1 MAWIATTNAQTYNVD
16 GWTPYG
22 SLTLQNLTIN
32 DAGALNINGSLNMTG
47 TAKTRGS
54 LEFRWKNDSDT
65 YSNAIKTYRDWL
77 EIDSTTSIKKDTTIE
92 GVTTVKNKLKVQS
105 TSDSEIRVDK
115 ISDQSGSI
123 SSCKTVST
131 LWQGWGGGDYW
142 KLNGSIL
149 QTSGWN
155 YGLEIQWNLNV
166 KNSSIVITD
175 GSNNS
180 GSITMDTYWLNI
192 KWNNDQNINIIQNQ
206 YNRYIKI
213 TDNGIDIKW
222 STTIYSPMTIK
233 DTTKINKT
241 IWETALEVTGNVK
254 LHRNNSWDRYISYDR
269 WGGFQVHDFMTV
281 TWWLVVAESNLVLQ
295 SGANLVAHDNA
306 TIDGNATINGKL
318 WVRINDISTFWVGVN
333 NATNEREVVASGQ
346 SISLRGPTEVKDL
359 LSIKT
364 EVSAFQNTNYSQNQN
379 SKILSQIKLVP
390 AWTGIIK
397 DNYGQER
404 DNISNIGNLWYN
416 LADYAPCDSRHEWT
430 IMYYRRDDGDVSW
443 NNRQLY
449 WKFIW
454 CACYYDLSDADF
466 TCNRRIIASSDPTDN
481 ANHIESAR

>member
-1 MAWIATTNAQTYNVD
+1 MAWIATTNAQTTYNYNVQ

-47 TAKTRGS
+47 NAKTRGN
-54 LEFRWKNDSDT
+54 LEFRWKNDSDGTGT
-65 YSNAIKTYRDWL
+65 YSNAIKTNRDWL

-92 GVTTVKNKLKVQS
+92 GEATVKNKLKVQS
-105 TSDSEIRVDK
+105 TSNSEIRVDK
-115 ISDQSGSI
+115 ICDQNGSI

-155 YGLEIQWNLNV
+155 YGIGLYNWSDTGL
-166 KNSSIVITD
+166 ITLD
-175 GSNNS
+175 NN
-180 GSITMDTYWLNI
+180 WLNI
-192 KWNNDQNINIIQNQ
+192 NWWHDTDIKIAYGSSD
-206 YNRYIKI
+206 RYIKI
-213 TDNGIDIKW
+213 DDDEVEIKW
-222 STTIYSPMTIK
+222 WVWWNTIKISSSSTTLNW
-233 DTTKINKT
+233 TTKINKN

-318 WVRINDISTFWVGVN
+318 SVKINDINTFWVSVN
-333 NATNEREVVASGQ
+333 NATNMREVVASGQ
-346 SISLRGPTEVKDL
+346 SISLRGPTEVKNL

-404 DNISNIGNLWYN
+404 DNISNIGGLWYN
-416 LADYAPCDSRHEWT
+416 LADYAPCDSSREWT
-430 IMYYRRDDGDVSW
+430 IMYYRRDDGDSSRS
-443 NNRQLY
+443 NRQLY

-454 CACYYDLSDADF
+454 CACYYDLSDAVF
-466 TCNRRIIASSDPTDN
+466 TCKRRIIASSDPTDN
-481 ANHIESAR
+481 ANNIESAR